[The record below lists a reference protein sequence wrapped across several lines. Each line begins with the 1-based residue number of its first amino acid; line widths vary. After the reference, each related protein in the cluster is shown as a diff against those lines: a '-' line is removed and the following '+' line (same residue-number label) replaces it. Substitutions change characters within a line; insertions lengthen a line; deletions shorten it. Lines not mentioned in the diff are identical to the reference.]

1 MLFIWVNGYFYSGGI
16 IFRDLWEFYYYIH
29 WYGYYVLLLYIGKDI
44 DKDNFIPPRK
54 ITFIAANVGIGV
66 LYYIL
71 LYMYK

>member
-1 MLFIWVNGYFYSGGI
+1 MLFIWVNGYFYKGGI
-16 IFRDLWEFYYYIH
+16 ISAIYGEFYYYIH
-29 WYGYYVLLLYIGKDI
+29 WYGYYVLLLYKNI
-44 DKDNFIPPRK
+44 DKNNFIPRK